1 MTYFYNYTEN
11 KRFSNNVK
19 DFFMNIKTLPDELE
33 DIVYS
38 YIPKTATIFI
48 TKENYLTSH
57 HLVRSLVNR
66 KHIENYIRSMVRQD
80 NDFVFKLLLVEN
92 YNRWLNMKKYYYQEC
107 IFNNYLMFLETYAI
121 DNQSIKCIKLL
132 SDLFEEE
139 GLSKNRHKKNTNR
152 YIRWKP

>member
-11 KRFSNNVK
+11 KRFSNNSN

-33 DIVYS
+33 EIVYS
-38 YIPKTATIFI
+38 YIPKSATIFI
-48 TKENYLTSH
+48 TKQNYLTYH
-57 HLVRSLVNR
+57 YLVRSLVNR